1 MLGGRAGDGAGERAE
16 EAVRWRERRE
26 AESTAGCLGP
36 RTHLIRVRVRVRA
49 RVRVRVRMRVR
60 GRGTGTGTGTGT
72 GRGRVSAAGLAF
84 LACRCSGLRG
94 SGGSGR
100 GLKTP
105 REEKE
110 EKRGAVNSTPSSRG
124 PAAQGK
130 VRT

>member
-1 MLGGRAGDGAGERAE
+1 M
-16 EAVRWRERRE
+16 
-26 AESTAGCLGP
+26 
-36 RTHLIRVRVRVRA
+36 RVRVRVR
-49 RVRVRVRMRVR
+49 VRVR
-60 GRGTGTGTGTGT
+60 GRGRGGGK
-72 GRGRVSAAGLAF
+72 GRVSAAGVAF

-105 REEKE
+105 REEKD

>member
-1 MLGGRAGDGAGERAE
+1 MLGARAGDRAGERAE
-16 EAVRWRERRE
+16 EAVRRRERRE

-36 RTHLIRVRVRVRA
+36 RTHLIRVRARVRVWARVRVMV
-49 RVRVRVRMRVR
+49 RVRVRVR
-60 GRGTGTGTGTGT
+60 GRARDGGK
-72 GRGRVSAAGLAF
+72 GRVSAAGVAF